1 MVLCRDAEFRDVFFA
16 SCPWEYSAAWFCATT
31 QSVGMFSLRR
41 VLGQLEMGRITDMV
55 PGGVRILA
63 KEMACFSARMGGLVR
78 NCPYFP
84 EIRHPRKRIGVF
96 FCEDVDWVTQTPTS
110 WCDGVLFLLLE
121 VFLAD
126 AAGWACP
133 VGGEVFESGSGGYA
147 FFRISFCGVVD
158 VSADDAYIFIHNLIS
173 FGDAFQHP
181 GRMSCD
187 LWFWITKKA
196 ITLDCLQCK
205 CFVWVVREMP
215 CFTDK
220 CR

>member
-1 MVLCRDAEFRDVFFA
+1 MQKKWLVFLRG
-16 SCPWEYSAAWFCATT
+16 WEDWCEIARI
-31 QSVGMFSLRR
+31 SLKS
-41 VLGQLEMGRITDMV
+41 G
-55 PGGVRILA
+55 ILA
-63 KEMACFSARMGGLVR
+63 KELGFSFARM
-78 NCPYFP
+78 P
-84 EIRHPRKRIGVF
+84 
-96 FCEDVDWVTQTPTS
+96 DWVTQTPTS
-110 WCDGVLFLLLE
+110 WCDGVLFVLLE

-133 VGGEVFESGSGGYA
+133 VGREVFESGSGGYA
-147 FFRISFCGVVD
+147 FFRVSFCRIVD

-220 CR
+220 CLSIRSSSGPASISL

>member
-1 MVLCRDAEFRDVFFA
+1 MVLCRDAEFRDIFFA
-16 SCPWEYSAAWFCATT
+16 SRPRECSAAWFCATT
-31 QSVGMFSLRR
+31 QSFGMFSLRR
-41 VLGQLEMGRITDMV
+41 VLGSALLRGSVPRRRVLSSFLCVVSWGLLEMGRITDMV

-110 WCDGVLFLLLE
+110 WYDGVLFLLLE

-133 VGGEVFESGSGGYA
+133 VGREVFESGSGGYV
-147 FFRISFCGVVD
+147 FFRVSFCGVVD
-158 VSADDAYIFIHNLIS
+158 VSADVAYVSVHNFMS
-173 FGDAFQHP
+173 FAWTVQFPD
-181 GRMSCD
+181 RT
-187 LWFWITKKA
+187 I
-196 ITLDCLQCK
+196 
-205 CFVWVVREMP
+205 
-215 CFTDK
+215 
-220 CR
+220 